1 MKSICVFCGSSF
13 GSDSKF
19 KEEAETLGDR
29 IAKSGR
35 TLVYGGAKVGLMG
48 VVANAVLKGGGK
60 VIGVLPHFLSAK
72 EIAHKGLTELI
83 FCESMHER
91 KTKVFELS
99 EGFIALPGGF
109 GTLEEISEILTW
121 QQLGLHTYPVA
132 FLNTNG
138 YYNDI
143 FNQFRKMQTSGLLKP
158 ENRQMALFADDIDSL
173 LAAMESY
180 KAPSVAKWIT
190 KEET

>member
-91 KTKVFELS
+91 KTKMFELS

-190 KEET
+190 KEDT

>member
-91 KTKVFELS
+91 KTKMFELS